1 MLQMILSDDSIIF
14 IAIHAF
20 LLGIVIGVAV
30 ANQSKKALKKELQN
44 LAKAYDQDIEKNF
57 I

>member
-20 LLGIVIGVAV
+20 ILGIVIGVAV
-30 ANQSKKALKKELQN
+30 SNHGKKALKKQLRN
-44 LAKAYDQDIEKNF
+44 LAEAYDHGIDKNF
-57 I
+57 V

>member
-30 ANQSKKALKKELQN
+30 SNHSKKALKKQLRN
-44 LAKAYDQDIEKNF
+44 LAEAYDLGIDKNF
-57 I
+57 V

>member
-30 ANQSKKALKKELQN
+30 SNHGKKALKKQLRN
-44 LAKAYDQDIEKNF
+44 LAEAYDHGIDKNF
-57 I
+57 V